1 MITGKV
7 DLDMYA
13 DISSF
18 WTGLERSG
26 CAISSAMG
34 VTVFDWHVTGISST
48 GRKQIDAAYSK
59 SGRPKHA
66 FRILRVTSD
75 TCRHRCTLDPALEVK
90 LGQVSEVLKPIHG
103 RWSLSAA
110 AASSPLSRK

>member
-34 VTVFDWHVTGISST
+34 ITVFDWHVTGTSST

-59 SGRPKHA
+59 FGRLEHV
-66 FRILRVTSD
+66 FRILRVASD
-75 TCRHRCTLDPALEVK
+75 IRRHRCTLGPALE
-90 LGQVSEVLKPIHG
+90 L
-103 RWSLSAA
+103 
-110 AASSPLSRK
+110 